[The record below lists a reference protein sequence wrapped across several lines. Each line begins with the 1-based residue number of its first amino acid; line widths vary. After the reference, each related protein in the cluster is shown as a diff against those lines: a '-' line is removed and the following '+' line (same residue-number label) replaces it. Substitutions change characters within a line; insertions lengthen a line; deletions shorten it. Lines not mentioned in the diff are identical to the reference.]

1 MIEQFF
7 FDLRRIDV
15 DAAADDHVFGA
26 ARDVEE
32 PIFVA
37 TRQVAGVEPTCRVER
52 FGGGAGI
59 VPVAQADVW
68 PAQAQFS
75 NLIGCDLITLG
86 IEELR
91 LREHHWLTN
100 RTGLALG
107 ILIAHG
113 KAVHTDLS
121 QPVALAKNQSAL
133 LVGTEKL

>member
-37 TRQVAGVEPTCRVER
+37 TRQAAGVEPSVWVER
-52 FGGGAGI
+52 FGGGGGI
-59 VPVAQADVW
+59 VPIAQADVW
-68 PAQAQFS
+68 PAQAEFT

-91 LREHHWLTN
+91 LREHHCLPN
-100 RTGLALG
+100 GTGLAQG
-107 ILIAHG
+107 VLIAHR
-113 KAVHTDLS
+113 KAVHADLS